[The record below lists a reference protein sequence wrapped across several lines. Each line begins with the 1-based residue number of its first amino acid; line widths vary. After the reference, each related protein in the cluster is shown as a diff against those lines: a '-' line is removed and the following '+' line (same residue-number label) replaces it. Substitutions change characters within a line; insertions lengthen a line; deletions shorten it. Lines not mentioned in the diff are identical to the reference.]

1 MKGIDELINEIPVNR
16 ANFEHI
22 AKTGKINGNL
32 FIDLKRM
39 IEQNFNPKLEDFEP
53 LNPLEHIMTD
63 EVKSLLE
70 HQREQ
75 RKFNK

>member
-1 MKGIDELINEIPVNR
+1 MKTIEELINEIPVNR

-32 FIDLKRM
+32 LIDLKGM
-39 IEQNFNPKLEDFEP
+39 IEQNFSPKLKDFELP
-53 LNPLEHIMTD
+53 NPLEHLMTKD
-63 EVKSLLE
+63 VKSILE